1 MAKKATKA
9 ANNIFY
15 KARIEAASCND
26 SLSSREGAAEI
37 LGIDRTRIA
46 RVELGSLNPYPEEV
60 LLMSDIYN
68 APELNNYYCSKICT
82 LGQQTIP
89 EAELL
94 HLDRLTIKILS
105 ALGNAEFIR
114 KTIIAVVEDGE
125 ISEDEQPQIQEILK
139 ALENISKTAIEMKLW
154 VEKNFKWED

>member
-9 ANNIFY
+9 ANNVFY

-26 SLSSREGAAEI
+26 SLNSREGAAEV
-37 LGIDRTRIA
+37 LGIDRTRLA
-46 RVELGSLNPYPEEV
+46 RIELGSLNPYPEEV

-82 LGQQTIP
+82 LGQQTIS

-105 ALGNAEFIR
+105 ALGSAEFVK
-114 KTIIAVVEDGE
+114 KTILAVVEDGVVT
-125 ISEDEQPQIQEILK
+125 EDEEPQIEEILT

-154 VEKNFKWED
+154 VEKNLRQEA